1 MKEENQHVKDTM
13 RRRESLCL
21 VSMAKATGAL
31 GQSLP
36 TPQAAASV
44 LMFCKLKFHLAYKA
58 HG

>member
-13 RRRESLCL
+13 TLRESLCL
-21 VSMAKATGAL
+21 VSVAKATGAL

-44 LMFCKLKFHLAYKA
+44 LMFCNLNFRLAYKA